1 MSEKSMTLY
10 QKWHAIMDETAAI
23 EKDTEVGFGNNKY
36 RAVGEAAVLNVVKP
50 LLKKYKVI
58 VFPIDIKVDEIYN
71 TILTAK
77 GESTRT
83 MTQLIV
89 TWKIVDTESGENMVM
104 QSIGNG
110 VDNQDKGSGKAMTYA
125 YKVLFQKSLMLF
137 SGEDTDLEHSEK
149 ITSEREVARVSEI
162 EVKTVKSM
170 LAKIP
175 GGNVEALCN
184 WLKIKKLED
193 MTTGHYAKAIRFLQ
207 DKLADIEADEI
218 FGK

>member
-58 VFPIDIKVDEIYN
+58 VFPVDIKVDEIYN

-89 TWKIVDTESGENMVM
+89 TWQIVDTESGESMVM

-149 ITSEREVARVSEI
+149 ITSEREVERVSDT

-170 LAKIP
+170 VAKIP
-175 GGNVEALCN
+175 GATVEALCS

-193 MTTGHYAKAIRFLQ
+193 MTAGHYAKALRFLQ
-207 DKLADIEADEI
+207 NKLADLEADEI